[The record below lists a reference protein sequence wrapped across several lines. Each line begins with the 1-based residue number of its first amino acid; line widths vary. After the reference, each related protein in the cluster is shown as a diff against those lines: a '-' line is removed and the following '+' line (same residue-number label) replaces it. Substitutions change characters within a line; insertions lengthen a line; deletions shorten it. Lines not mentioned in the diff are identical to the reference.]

1 MERELVKEGKS
12 KKGEEQMGLNKIY
25 NEDLFTSK
33 ANEKFS
39 KHIKTQSK
47 RTLELLEEKIDWKKL
62 LAPIEKK
69 ISKKREKLN
78 EAGRK
83 SFSLEVIV
91 KCFMLQSMYDLS
103 DPRLEEEIADRRS
116 FQIFLGLNSGDSI
129 PDETTI
135 CRYRKMFSEEGLDK
149 VLFESMNKQFRQKG
163 LILDKGTI
171 VDATL
176 KEAQAS
182 YKSRRDKDADY
193 TKKNNKS
200 HYGYKGHIAVEEE
213 SNIIKKVEFTK
224 ASIHDSEMFDNLVDY
239 NEESVL
245 ADKGY
250 ASKQRRQKLE
260 EKGIFDGILD
270 RPYRNR
276 ELTKG
281 QKTLNRILSRVRRR
295 IERAFGYMK
304 WVLGYGRCSYYD
316 IKRNRFEFTFA
327 AIGYNIRRMITLTS

>member
-1 MERELVKEGKS
+1 
-12 KKGEEQMGLNKIY
+12 MGLNKIY

-33 ANEKFS
+33 ANEKFQ

-47 RTLELLEEKIDWKKL
+47 RTLELLEEKIDWKRL
-62 LAPIEKK
+62 LSPIEKK
-69 ISKKREKLN
+69 ISKKRENLN

-91 KCFMLQSMYDLS
+91 KCFMLQSMYNLS

-149 VLFESMNKQFRQKG
+149 ALFESMNKQLRAKG

-176 KEAQAS
+176 KQAQAS
-182 YKSRRDKDADY
+182 FQSRRDKDADY
-193 TKKNNKS
+193 TMKNNKS
-200 HYGYKGHIAVEEE
+200 IYGYKGHIAVEEE
-213 SNIIKKVEFTK
+213 STIIKKIEFTK
-224 ASIHDSEMFDNLVDY
+224 ASVHDSDMFDKLVEY

-250 ASKQRRQKLE
+250 ASKARRAKLE
-260 EKGIFDGILD
+260 SRGIFDGILD

-281 QKTLNRILSRVRRR
+281 QITLNRILSRVRRT

-316 IKRNRFEFTFA
+316 IKRNRFEFVFA